1 MIAFFSYWILKLTLR
16 NIGYRL
22 TRTGETTS
30 PFKVQNYYHPSDAQ
44 VYATLEEIERDFGL

>member
-22 TRTGETTS
+22 TQTGETTS